1 MPRVPRSVTGEERGI
16 NRLQLESHAVDLPPL
31 PPEDPARGLTRIEV
45 HEPDVL
51 AGDMSKQGRGP
62 DERANRIE
70 LDGPDP
76 LSRGPPARAE
86 RGVNRVEVM
95 DSPLHLPETW
105 SAAKGGAGAKRV
117 EIPHEIDSLLGIKDD
132 EHREDE
138 AERGSAG
145 TLGRVRP
152 TVVDGTLTSSTRSHV
167 VSQAEP
173 PSATNKQK
181 PHVSDDSK
189 ANEGH
194 AEQTP
199 ASTPPVMP
207 RNGTAHPAIQ
217 RQGPDQPTPL
227 PPKTHTPRESVH
239 EPKAWLPFQDPP
251 ASTPDMPSGR
261 GEPALERQE
270 AAKKPTS
277 VVESPNARSKPAP
290 ETVETS
296 PKEVSQATV
305 PMGVDSVADGKGSP
319 TITAATTEPTPAAA
333 EGRKKKQKTVE
344 KKKAVVGS
352 RTGKWLS
359 WFLGNPA
366 HVESVITPVSELE
379 PNTTQVTL
387 REMVPATAYA
397 RVLFNTD
404 RGRHHYVVIEPPLD
418 EREIR
423 SLQFIKEVLLR
434 TLDIEL
440 EIVERSVAA
449 ESLHLLDERVR
460 KVVRDYRMDLSQTSL
475 RRLVYYLRR
484 DFTGYGPVDVMMHDP
499 DIEDISCDGP
509 GTNVFLYHRRYGSME
524 SNVMFATSDEL
535 DGFVIRM
542 AQRSGKQITI
552 ADPLLD
558 SSLPDGSRLQATLG
572 REVTDNGSTFTIRR
586 FRDNPLSPIDLV
598 RMGTMSADLLAY
610 CWIVVQFGANVMLA
624 GGTASGKTTTLNT
637 ISLFIPR
644 QAKIV
649 SIEDTREINL
659 PHKNWV
665 RSVTRGGT
673 RGNDQKR
680 VDMFDLLTAALRQR
694 PEYILVGEV
703 RGKEATVAFQ
713 AMATGHTVLGTI
725 HADSPRSV
733 VYRLESEPINIPRI
747 VIQSLDVILM
757 QALLNVNGRRQRRI
771 QEVAEIVGIDPAS
784 KELLTHGVF
793 LRNPTNDQLHYTG
806 RSYKLQRIA
815 QRNNWSGKDL
825 ETEMKRR
832 AQIITALVGM
842 PHVTFDQIGQLFSTY
857 ENRPDAVEAEL
868 ERLRTGIPNGG
879 AK

>member
-1 MPRVPRSVTGEERGI
+1 MPELRRQDSSASTEGRGVTRVELSDSPVR
-16 NRLQLESHAVDLPPL
+16 
-31 PPEDPARGLTRIEV
+31 PPETLAVANGNA
-45 HEPDVL
+45 EP
-51 AGDMSKQGRGP
+51 
-62 DERANRIE
+62 
-70 LDGPDP
+70 
-76 LSRGPPARAE
+76 
-86 RGVNRVEVM
+86 
-95 DSPLHLPETW
+95 
-105 SAAKGGAGAKRV
+105 KRV
-117 EIPHEIDSLLGIKDD
+117 EIPHEIDSLLGIANDD
-132 EHREDE
+132 DREGDGPSDPKRE
-138 AERGSAG
+138 SRVSLAPG
-145 TLGRVRP
+145 TRLE
-152 TVVDGTLTSSTRSHV
+152 DGAPAPST
-167 VSQAEP
+167 
-173 PSATNKQK
+173 PSAPLKT
-181 PHVSDDSK
+181 SE
-189 ANEGH
+189 AL
-194 AEQTP
+194 ATP
-199 ASTPPVMP
+199 TAPSHDADRPA
-207 RNGTAHPAIQ
+207 RNGHQHVAIDARAGPQDGIPAHASARTRLELSAPA
-217 RQGPDQPTPL
+217 TPES
-227 PPKTHTPRESVH
+227 PSREPIVASRTV
-239 EPKAWLPFQDPP
+239 EP
-251 ASTPDMPSGR
+251 ST
-261 GEPALERQE
+261 E
-270 AAKKPTS
+270 AA
-277 VVESPNARSKPAP
+277 
-290 ETVETS
+290 
-296 PKEVSQATV
+296 
-305 PMGVDSVADGKGSP
+305 
-319 TITAATTEPTPAAA
+319 TAATRAPPDLEPSTTVSRTDPPVAAPTPTTKLPDISATAVHLGIDSVPDGPQRPVSAEPTAPVA
-333 EGRKKKQKTVE
+333 E
-344 KKKAVVGS
+344 KKPKGKQKAVVGS
-352 RTGKWLS
+352 RTRKWLA

-366 HVESVITPVSELE
+366 HVETVVTAVPALE
-379 PNTTQVTL
+379 PHTTQVTL
-387 REMVPATAYA
+387 REMVPSTAYA
-397 RVLFNTD
+397 RVLFNTE
-404 RGRHHYVVIEPPLD
+404 RARHHYVVIEPLLD
-418 EREIR
+418 ERETR
-423 SLQFIKEVLLR
+423 SLEFIKEVLLR

-440 EIVERSVAA
+440 EIIDRSVAA
-449 ESLHLLDERVR
+449 ESLQLLDERVK

-524 SNVMFATSDEL
+524 SNVMFATADQL

-598 RMGTMSADLLAY
+598 RMGTMSAELLAY

-673 RGNDQKR
+673 RGSDIKR

-757 QALLNVNGRRQRRI
+757 QALLNVAGRRQRRI

-793 LRNPTNDQLHYTG
+793 MRNPTNDQLHYTG

-815 QRNNWSGKDL
+815 QRNNWTAAEL
-825 ETEMKRR
+825 EGEMKRR
-832 AQIITALVGM
+832 SQIINALVAM
-842 PHVTFDQIGQLFSTY
+842 PTVTFDQIGQLFSMY
-857 ENRPDAVEAEL
+857 ENRPDAVDGEL
-868 ERLRTGIPNGG
+868 DRLRSG
-879 AK
+879 AAPEGTN